1 MRARALIADR
11 LRWVPFDPTQNWPA
25 LGPRFARAEALQK
38 GALAAEAARLAATRS
53 APPASAT
60 TAMAATASASAR
72 PRKSPPEPDTEGDLS
87 WATVLKRTY
96 EAYLRGERP
105 NLYGEWIAWNDV
117 EEGGD
122 GYSP

>member
-1 MRARALIADR
+1 M
-11 LRWVPFDPTQNWPA
+11 PFDPTQNWPA

-38 GALAAEAARLAATRS
+38 DALAAEAARSAATRS
-53 APPASAT
+53 APAAT
-60 TAMAATASASAR
+60 STLAAVATASARA
-72 PRKSPPEPDTEGDLS
+72 RKSPPEPDTEGDLS

-105 NLYGEWIAWNDV
+105 NLYGEWITWN
-117 EEGGD
+117 EAAGGD